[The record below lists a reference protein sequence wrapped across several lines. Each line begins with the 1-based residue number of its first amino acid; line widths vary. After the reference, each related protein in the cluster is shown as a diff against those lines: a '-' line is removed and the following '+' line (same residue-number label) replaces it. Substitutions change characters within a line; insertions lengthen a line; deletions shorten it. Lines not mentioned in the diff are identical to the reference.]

1 MFFLLKQALVGYV
14 YRLMNMNIA
23 PILNSLVLNMKKLMI
38 AIATAA
44 ALSGCAQQTFKINN
58 GIAEKPTQEVK
69 QSFFVNGIGQS
80 QTIDAALVCGS
91 ADKVVRTEVQETG
104 MDVFLRIVT
113 LGIYTPREARV
124 YCAK

>member
-1 MFFLLKQALVGYV
+1 MMALV
-14 YRLMNMNIA
+14 
-23 PILNSLVLNMKKLMI
+23 
-38 AIATAA
+38 ATV
-44 ALSGCAQQTFKINN
+44 ALAGCAQQTFKINN

-91 ADKVVRTEVQETG
+91 ADKVIRTEVQESG
-104 MDVFLRIVT
+104 MDVFLRIIT
-113 LGIYTPREARV
+113 IGIYTPREARV

>member
-1 MFFLLKQALVGYV
+1 
-14 YRLMNMNIA
+14 
-23 PILNSLVLNMKKLMI
+23 MKKLMI

-113 LGIYTPREARV
+113 IGIYTPREARV